1 MKHCRWFVRR
11 KKRSVITVFHDYNT
25 KEDYKKRGERTMN
38 KTLIVLGAG
47 IWGVMLL
54 LRFVIDPKGTNS
66 TTALQFLFILEIVA
80 FIITVV
86 GIIKRD

>member
-1 MKHCRWFVRR
+1 
-11 KKRSVITVFHDYNT
+11 
-25 KEDYKKRGERTMN
+25 MN

-47 IWGVMLL
+47 IWGVMIL
-54 LRFVIDPKGTNS
+54 LRFVINPVSDTN
-66 TTALQFLFILEIVA
+66 TTLLLNFLEIAA